1 MEQIDGKTILVVE
14 DDEVN
19 RKLMRVVLAGR
30 HYRVR
35 EAESVKAALA
45 ALHDAKPDLL
55 LLDIRLGDGTGF
67 DVVRELRAD
76 HRFDDV
82 PAVAITAQAMKGDES
97 RILAAGFDGYLPKP
111 IDTRTLPEVVE
122 RYLRE
127 GRGAGT

>member
-82 PAVAITAQAMKGDES
+82 PAVAITAQAMKGDEG

>member
-1 MEQIDGKTILVVE
+1 
-14 DDEVN
+14 
-19 RKLMRVVLAGR
+19 
-30 HYRVR
+30 
-35 EAESVKAALA
+35 VKAALA

>member
-1 MEQIDGKTILVVE
+1 MEQSDGKTILVVE

-19 RKLMRVVLAGR
+19 RKLMRVVLTGR
-30 HYRVR
+30 NYQVR
-35 EAESVKAALA
+35 EAESVSAALA
-45 ALHDAKPDLL
+45 ALHDGKPDLL

-82 PAVAITAQAMKGDES
+82 PAVAITAQAMKGDEG

-111 IDTRTLPEVVE
+111 IDTRALPAVVE
-122 RYLRE
+122 HYLRA
-127 GRGAGT
+127 GRGGGT